1 MAVKMKVVGL
11 MVDPTSNG
19 PVVVL
24 RDEKG
29 DHLLPI
35 WIGIL
40 EASSIAA
47 AMEKLELNRPMTHDL
62 FVNVL
67 AELGVTVTKI
77 VVNDLQD
84 NTYYARIHLTDT
96 RKKAFDVDARPSD
109 SIALA
114 LRVGADIYVED
125 SVLTNAIKLDKEMF
139 EKMQKAQEDR
149 WKEMLE
155 NLDEDELGKYR
166 M

>member
-11 MVDPTSNG
+11 MVDPNNSG

-24 RDEKG
+24 RDEAG
-29 DHLLPI
+29 EHLLPI

-47 AMEKLELNRPMTHDL
+47 AMEKLQLARPMTHDL
-62 FVNVL
+62 FVSTL
-67 AELGVTVTKI
+67 AEIGARIDKI

-84 NTYYARIHLTDT
+84 NTYFARIHLVDQQGRTHEI
-96 RKKAFDVDARPSD
+96 DARPSD

-114 LRVGADIYVED
+114 LRVSADIYVEEN
-125 SVLTNAIKLDKEMF
+125 VLDNAIKLDKEMF
-139 EKMQKAQEDR
+139 EKMQKAQEDK

-155 NLDEDELGKYR
+155 ELDEDDLGKYR

>member
-11 MVDPTSNG
+11 MVDPASSG

-24 RDEKG
+24 RDEQG

-35 WIGIL
+35 WIDIL

-47 AMEKLELNRPMTHDL
+47 AMEKLQLSRPMTHDL

-67 AELGVTVTKI
+67 DELGVKITKI
-77 VVNDLQD
+77 VVNDLQE
-84 NTYYARIHLTDT
+84 NTYFALIHLVDDSG
-96 RKKAFDVDARPSD
+96 RAREIDARPSD

-114 LRVGADIYVED
+114 LRVNAEIYVEQKVLD
-125 SVLTNAIKLDKEMF
+125 SAIKLDKEMF
-139 EKMQKAQEDR
+139 EKMQQAQDDK
-149 WKEMLE
+149 WKDMLE
-155 NLDEDELGKYR
+155 NVDEDDLGKYR